1 MKMQLYILSIAI
13 FLSLSTGN
21 LYAQRMS
28 VFSEEVDLADQE
40 SLEVNLQLN
49 GGKVWFTKSPYD
61 KLFMIEVEYNSE
73 EMRPRFRYDSDD
85 PSLSFRLI
93 SKDEEYE
100 DDDFEFNDDNFKFDF
115 DGDDVNI
122 GLSSVKK
129 TSWDLKFTDKVPL
142 NINLFSGATKGNFD
156 FTGMMISNLN
166 IKTGASKTFIS
177 FDEPN
182 PIRMSEF
189 NISLGLAKFRGKH
202 LLNANFENMTIEGG
216 LGKSTLDFTGETT
229 EKCYVQMELSIS
241 STIIILPRNI
251 GVKIYADVSAFT
263 SFDTKDLIEVED
275 DVYESPN
282 WGETEGELV
291 MDIEASIGFVEFIFE
306 D

>member
-1 MKMQLYILSIAI
+1 MKMQLFILSVAV
-13 FLSLSTGN
+13 FLSLSAGN
-21 LYAQRMS
+21 PYAQRMS
-28 VFSEEVDLADQE
+28 VFSEEVDLTDQE
-40 SLEVNLQLN
+40 SLEINLKLN

-73 EMRPRFRYDSDD
+73 EMRPRYRYDEDD
-85 PSLSFRLI
+85 PSLSFRLL
-93 SKDEEYE
+93 SKDEEFE
-100 DDDFEFNDDNFKFDF
+100 ENDGISIEFDDDDLS
-115 DGDDVNI
+115 I

-142 NINLFSGATKGNFD
+142 KINLFAGATKGNFD
-156 FTGMMISNLN
+156 FTGMMISYLS
-166 IKTGASKTFIS
+166 IETGASKTFIS

-189 NISLGLAKFRGKH
+189 NLSIGLAKFRGKR
-202 LLNANFENMTIEGG
+202 LLNANFKEMTIEGG

-229 EKCYVQMELSIS
+229 EKCYVKMELGIS

-263 SFDTKDLIEVED
+263 SFDTNDLIEVED

-291 MDIEASIGFVEFIFE
+291 IDIEASIGFVEFIFE

>member
-1 MKMQLYILSIAI
+1 MKMQLFILSIAV
-13 FLSLSTGN
+13 FLSLSAGN
-21 LYAQRMS
+21 PYAQRMS
-28 VFSEEVDLADQE
+28 VFSEEVDLTDQD
-40 SLEVNLQLN
+40 SLEINMKLN

-73 EMRPRFRYDSDD
+73 EMRPRYRYDEDD
-85 PSLSFRLI
+85 PSLSFRLL
-93 SKDEEYE
+93 SKDEE
-100 DDDFEFNDDNFKFDF
+100 FEENDGISIEFD
-115 DGDDVNI
+115 DGDLSI
-122 GLSSVKK
+122 GLSSFKK

-142 NINLFSGATKGNFD
+142 KINLFAGATKGNFD
-156 FTGMMISNLN
+156 FTGMMISYLN
-166 IKTGASKTFIS
+166 IETGASKTFIS

-189 NISLGLAKFRGKH
+189 KLSIGLAKFRGKH
-202 LLNANFENMTIEGG
+202 LLNANFKKMTIEGG

-229 EKCYVQMELSIS
+229 EKCYVQMELGIS

-263 SFDTKDLIEVED
+263 SFDTNDLIEVED

-291 MDIEASIGFVEFIFE
+291 IDIEASIGFVEFIFE

>member
-1 MKMQLYILSIAI
+1 MKMQLFILSIAV
-13 FLSLSTGN
+13 FLSLSAGN
-21 LYAQRMS
+21 PYAQRMS
-28 VFSEEVDLADQE
+28 VFSEEVDLTDQE
-40 SLEVNLQLN
+40 SLEINMKLN

-73 EMRPRFRYDSDD
+73 EMRPRYRYDEDD
-85 PSLSFRLI
+85 PSLSFRLL
-93 SKDEEYE
+93 SKDEE
-100 DDDFEFNDDNFKFDF
+100 FEENDGISIEFD
-115 DGDDVNI
+115 DGDLSI
-122 GLSSVKK
+122 GLSSFKK

-142 NINLFSGATKGNFD
+142 KINLFAGATKGNFD
-156 FTGMMISNLN
+156 FTGMMISYLN
-166 IKTGASKTFIS
+166 IETGASKTFIS

-189 NISLGLAKFRGKH
+189 KLSIGLAKFRGKH
-202 LLNANFENMTIEGG
+202 LLNANFKKMTIEGG

-229 EKCYVQMELSIS
+229 EKCYVQMELGIS

-263 SFDTKDLIEVED
+263 SFDTNDLIEVED

-291 MDIEASIGFVEFIFE
+291 IDIEASIGFVEFIFE

>member
-1 MKMQLYILSIAI
+1 MKMQLFILSIAV
-13 FLSLSTGN
+13 FLSLSAGN
-21 LYAQRMS
+21 PYAQRMS
-28 VFSEEVDLADQE
+28 VFSEEVDLTDQE
-40 SLEVNLQLN
+40 SLEINMKLN

-73 EMRPRFRYDSDD
+73 EMRPRYRYDEDD
-85 PSLSFRLI
+85 PSLSFRLL
-93 SKDEEYE
+93 SKDEE
-100 DDDFEFNDDNFKFDF
+100 FEENDGISIEFD
-115 DGDDVNI
+115 DGDLSI
-122 GLSSVKK
+122 GLSSFKK

-142 NINLFSGATKGNFD
+142 KINLFAGATKGNFD
-156 FTGMMISNLN
+156 FTGMMISYLN
-166 IKTGASKTFIS
+166 IETGASKTFIS

-189 NISLGLAKFRGKH
+189 KLSIGLAKFRGKH
-202 LLNANFENMTIEGG
+202 LLNANFKKMTIEGG

-229 EKCYVQMELSIS
+229 EKCYVQMELGIS

-263 SFDTKDLIEVED
+263 SFDTNDLIEVED

>member
-1 MKMQLYILSIAI
+1 MKMQLFILSIAV
-13 FLSLSTGN
+13 FLSLSAGN
-21 LYAQRMS
+21 PYAQRMS
-28 VFSEEVDLADQE
+28 VFSEEVDLTDQE
-40 SLEVNLQLN
+40 SLEINMKLN

-73 EMRPRFRYDSDD
+73 EMRPRYRYDKDD
-85 PSLSFRLI
+85 PSLSFRLL
-93 SKDEEYE
+93 SKDEE
-100 DDDFEFNDDNFKFDF
+100 FEENDGISIEFD
-115 DGDDVNI
+115 DGDLSI
-122 GLSSVKK
+122 GLSSFKK

-142 NINLFSGATKGNFD
+142 KINLFAGATKGNFD
-156 FTGMMISNLN
+156 FTGMMISYLN
-166 IKTGASKTFIS
+166 IETGASKTFIS

-189 NISLGLAKFRGKH
+189 KLSIGLAKFRGKH
-202 LLNANFENMTIEGG
+202 LLNANFKKMTIEGG

-263 SFDTKDLIEVED
+263 SFDTNDLIEVED

-291 MDIEASIGFVEFIFE
+291 IDIEASIGFVEFIFE

>member
-1 MKMQLYILSIAI
+1 MKMQLFILSIAV
-13 FLSLSTGN
+13 FLSLSAGN
-21 LYAQRMS
+21 PYAQRMS
-28 VFSEEVDLADQE
+28 VFSEEVDLTDQE
-40 SLEVNLQLN
+40 SLEINMKLN

-73 EMRPRFRYDSDD
+73 EMRPRYRYDKDD
-85 PSLSFRLI
+85 PSLSFRLL
-93 SKDEEYE
+93 SKDEE
-100 DDDFEFNDDNFKFDF
+100 FEENDGISIEFD
-115 DGDDVNI
+115 DGDLSI
-122 GLSSVKK
+122 GLSSFKK

-142 NINLFSGATKGNFD
+142 KINLFAGATKGNFD
-156 FTGMMISNLN
+156 FTGMMISYLN
-166 IKTGASKTFIS
+166 IETGASKTFIS

-189 NISLGLAKFRGKH
+189 KLSIGLAKFRGKH
-202 LLNANFENMTIEGG
+202 LLNANFKKMTIEGG

-229 EKCYVQMELSIS
+229 EKCYVQMELGIS

-263 SFDTKDLIEVED
+263 SFDTNDLIEVED

-291 MDIEASIGFVEFIFE
+291 IDIEASIGFVEFIFE

>member
-1 MKMQLYILSIAI
+1 MNKRLIILSAAI
-13 FLSLSTGN
+13 FLSLSAGN
-21 LYAQRMS
+21 PYAQRMS
-28 VFSEEVDLADQE
+28 VFSKEVELTGQE
-40 SLEVNLQLN
+40 SLEIYLKLN

-73 EMRPRFRYDSDD
+73 EMRPRYRYDEED
-85 PSLSFRLI
+85 PSLRFRLQ
-93 SKDEEYE
+93 SKDDEYDYE
-100 DDDFEFNDDNFKFDF
+100 DGISIEFDEEDLS
-115 DGDDVNI
+115 I

-142 NINLFSGATKGNFD
+142 NINLSAGATKGNFD
-156 FTGMMISNLN
+156 FTGMMISYLN
-166 IKTGASKTFIS
+166 IVTGASKTFIS

-189 NISLGLAKFRGKH
+189 KLSIRLAKFRGKH
-202 LLNANFENMTIEGG
+202 LLNANFEEMTIEGG

-229 EKCYVQMELSIS
+229 DKSHVQIELGLS
-241 STIIILPRNI
+241 STIIIFPRNV
-251 GVKIYADVSAFT
+251 GVKIFAEVSPFT
-263 SFDTKDLIEVED
+263 SFDTNDLIEVED